1 MTRRGGEEI
10 AIGRARRGFALVT
23 VIWGLAVI
31 ALLIV
36 SFMSSA
42 RLQLQTAYNLAGAT
56 KADLLADAA
65 LNAAFMTLMSER
77 ESAGPNLAQ
86 QPPHDG
92 APRFC
97 ALEGAAV
104 AIAVEGE
111 SGKVDLNAAERNI
124 LQATLAGLG
133 LDRRQA
139 ETIATSI
146 MAFRSRSPPQDLLSA
161 GEGSDAR
168 PFPPKRDMFQS
179 VLELDQVSGVTP
191 ELFSGLAPLVTVHSG
206 SQGLDRRA
214 APPALFAA
222 LAGRPPE
229 EVAALGQRPY
239 PNALDRNDPRFPQ
252 NFNQVG
258 VRGAVLAHVEVLLPA
273 GQSSVREAI
282 FDLNDG
288 RGPGSAL
295 KEARKGAARYLDELR
310 QAMQSGGGPDC

>member
-1 MTRRGGEEI
+1 MKRRP
-10 AIGRARRGFALVT
+10 GRGAARQGFALVT

-65 LNAAFMTLMSER
+65 LNGVFMTLMAER
-77 ESAGPNLAQ
+77 ENSGPNLAQ
-86 QPPHDG
+86 QQPHDG

-104 AIAVEGE
+104 AVAVEDE
-111 SGKVDLNAAERNI
+111 SGKVDLNAAAPNV
-124 LQATLAGLG
+124 LQAMLAGLG
-133 LDRRQA
+133 LDRREA
-139 ETIATSI
+139 EAIAASI
-146 MAFRSRSPPQDLLSA
+146 MAFRSAPQDRVA
-161 GEGSDAR
+161 EQGSEDR
-168 PFPPKRDMFQS
+168 PFPPKHALFQS
-179 VLELDQVSGVTP
+179 VLELDQVSGVSP
-191 ELFSGLAPLVTVHSG
+191 EHFSTLLPLVTVHSR
-206 SQGLDRRA
+206 SPGLDRRA

-222 LAGRPPE
+222 LAGHPPE
-229 EVAALGQRPY
+229 EVAALRQRPF

-252 NFNQVG
+252 GFNQAG

-273 GQSSVREAI
+273 GQSGVREAI

-288 RGPGSAL
+288 RGPAFAL
-295 KEARKGAARYLDELR
+295 KELRKGAARYLDDLR
-310 QAMQSGGGPDC
+310 QAMQSAGGPDC